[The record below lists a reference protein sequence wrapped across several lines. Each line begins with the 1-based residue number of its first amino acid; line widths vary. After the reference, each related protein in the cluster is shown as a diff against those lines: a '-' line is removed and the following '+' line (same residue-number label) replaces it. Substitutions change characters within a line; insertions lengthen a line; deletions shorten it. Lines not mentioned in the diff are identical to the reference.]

1 MFTQR
6 LTLSLDA
13 STDIE
18 DDIAPA
24 AAHAGPPLWRRV
36 VDTMIAMRMEEAR
49 RYLERHRIPDL
60 LRPGGNIEIKRRT
73 MS

>member
-1 MFTQR
+1 MSTQR
-6 LTLSLDA
+6 MTLSLDA

-36 VDTMIAMRMEEAR
+36 VDMMIAMRMEEAR
-49 RYLERHRIPDL
+49 RYLERNQIPDL
-60 LRPGGNIEIKRRT
+60 LRSGGHIEIKRRT
-73 MS
+73 TS